1 MYRREGYTVLESDTQ
16 VSVRPFRHNE
26 YERFIVP
33 AYPYYISVFTMM
45 IGFFLFGFVYLYN

>member
-45 IGFFLFGFVYLYN
+45 VGFFLFGFVYLYN